1 MSKANWIINA
11 DQSVYHLGLRPEEI
25 SDFIITVGDPSRVA
39 MVSSYFDTI
48 ESRNSSRE
56 FVTHTGTFQKK
67 RLTVISTGIGTDNID
82 IVLNELD
89 ALLNVELTSGI
100 PKEKFTRMCI
110 VRIGTSGAVLEDIPL
125 DSLLITQKAIG
136 FDSLLHTYTRE
147 PNEEELDLRKQCM
160 LCMPSLPPPYLA
172 EADRSILQ
180 HFQGD
185 DFIAGT
191 TVTAPGFYGPQ
202 GRKPRIGIRYPELIR
217 QISALRIKN
226 SFVTNLEM
234 ETSGIYGLAGLMS
247 HRSISCSAILANR
260 VKDVF
265 SNHAEQTIR
274 RLIEICL
281 QKIVS
286 FDNI

>member
-1 MSKANWIINA
+1 MSKANWIINS
-11 DQSVYHLGLRPEEI
+11 DQSVYHLGLRPEDI
-25 SDFIITVGDPSRVA
+25 SDFIITVGDPSRVV

-56 FVTHTGTFQKK
+56 FVTHTGTLQHK

-82 IVLNELD
+82 IVINELD
-89 ALLNVELTSGI
+89 ALLNVELKSGY

-110 VRIGTSGAVLEDIPL
+110 VRIGTSGAVRGDIPL
-125 DSLLITQKAIG
+125 DSLLIAQKAIG
-136 FDSLLHTYTRE
+136 FDSLLHSYNRI
-147 PNEEELDLRKQCM
+147 PSEEEMDLRKQCT
-160 LCMPSLPPPYLA
+160 LCMPSLPPPYLT
-172 EADRSILQ
+172 EADRRLFE

-202 GRKPRIGIRYPELIR
+202 GRKPRIGILYPDLISH
-217 QISALRIKN
+217 ISGLRVKN

-234 ETSGIYGLAGLMS
+234 ETSGIYGLAGLMG

-260 VKDVF
+260 VKDIF
-265 SNHAEQTIR
+265 SKHAEQTIR

-281 QKIVS
+281 QKILT
-286 FDNI
+286 FDNS